1 MPQGYYHTIARVL
14 CEKNNTEYDISISVF
29 TQYPLTNNCV
39 RDEMATK
46 ILNEHKAEGAKKV
59 EFKKSDFFN
68 I

>member
-14 CEKNNTEYDISISVF
+14 CEKNNAEYDFSISVF

-46 ILNEHKAEGAKKV
+46 ILNEHKVEGAKKV